1 MSDRTTVVTLVV
13 TRNTYPRIAARLA
26 PAVADGINEM
36 VTEFLAVADPIT
48 PVETGYMRAHK
59 TIAAASPG
67 HLEATVTYNAEYSAY
82 VHEGTIHQA
91 PQPWARDAVGI
102 VAPGHQARMAQ
113 ALTSAAG
120 G

>member
-1 MSDRTTVVTLVV
+1 MAGPTVVTLVV

-26 PAVADGINEM
+26 PAIADGINET

-48 PVETGYMRAHK
+48 PVDTGYMRAHK
-59 TIAAASPG
+59 TIEAASAG
-67 HLEATVTYNAEYSAY
+67 NLEATVTYNADYSAY
-82 VHEGTIHQA
+82 VELGTIHMA
-91 PQPWARDAVGI
+91 PQPFVRPSVGI
-102 VAPGHQARMAQ
+102 VAPGHQARMAR